1 MRQVLWLRAQL
12 SLVSRLV
19 EKNLAVET
27 MKKYPPDGQKEV
39 VTRGRWWGIVL
50 AAFCFSLAGA
60 SAKSTDATPTQLRQ
74 FTITDEKTGL
84 EWLRCTVGQRWNGF
98 RCIGVA
104 KMMSWDQAQQA
115 AASASKE
122 LGGEWRLPS
131 VDELQTLLCTDCPPP
146 KIDQRLFPDTPAA
159 PFWTYS
165 KAPLSIG
172 RYWTVNFFT
181 GHLFARNT
189 TGMERYVRL
198 VKSAPPRQTKQA
210 P

>member
-1 MRQVLWLRAQL
+1 
-12 SLVSRLV
+12 
-19 EKNLAVET
+19 
-27 MKKYPPDGQKEV
+27 MKKCPPDGRNQATKLGSSV
-39 VTRGRWWGIVL
+39 SVII
-50 AAFCFSLAGA
+50 AALCFSFAGGF
-60 SAKSTDATPTQLRQ
+60 AKSAEPTPTQLRQ
-74 FTITDEKTGL
+74 FTITDQKTGL

-98 RCIGVA
+98 RCIGVP
-104 KMMSWDQAQQA
+104 KMMTWDQAQQA

-131 VDELQTLLCTDCPPP
+131 VDELQALVCDKCPPP
-146 KIDQRLFPDTPAA
+146 KIDQQLFPDTPAA

-181 GHLFARNT
+181 GHNFGRNT

-198 VKSAPPRQTKQA
+198 VKSAPPRQTK
-210 P
+210 PVP